1 MSHILRNYDEELSAL
16 KDTVVQMGTLVVAA
30 IEKSVSG
37 LLNRN
42 LDLCYDVIDE
52 DEVIDQHEKRIDEQ
66 GMAILLRFDPVA
78 SDLRHVLSSINIG
91 RSLERIGDHA
101 VTVAKRSRK
110 ILKAGEL
117 DETRLVEPLL
127 VEVRRILS
135 EALVAYSDRD
145 EERALAVVKM
155 DKNAN
160 QIHKSLGKALTQ
172 KISEGL
178 PGTESFLN
186 TIFISRSLKRIG
198 DLAVNIGE
206 DVVFS
211 ASAEDIRHT

>member
-1 MSHILRNYDEELSAL
+1 MSHIPRNYDEELSAL

-160 QIHKSLGKALTQ
+160 QIHKSLKASPRKSQ
-172 KISEGL
+172 KVC
-178 PGTESFLN
+178 PGPSPF
-186 TIFISRSLKRIG
+186 
-198 DLAVNIGE
+198 
-206 DVVFS
+206 
-211 ASAEDIRHT
+211 